1 MPNQPKT
8 PMFSFRATQDLQ
20 DKARRKAK
28 MEGTTL
34 SEVMRI
40 RLEAYVYDEPWP
52 GTHTPDE

>member
-8 PMFSFRATQDLQ
+8 PMFSFRADADLVR
-20 DKARRKAK
+20 KGRRKAK
-28 MEGTTL
+28 LEGTTL

-52 GTHTPDE
+52 SE